1 MSLTLPNY
9 ARLLLY
15 VLSLGTLLNLSPP
28 AKAQE
33 SVIKE
38 KDDPLQTVWRIDQP
52 QVDTPRKDYRQV
64 TFQKYD
70 EVIVT
75 GGGCVNT
82 RGSGQTWKRYV
93 DPSGDNSDRLYHG
106 RISIPSATA
115 DLVRI

>member
-82 RGSGQTWKRYV
+82 RGSGQTNFGLRE
-93 DPSGDNSDRLYHG
+93 DLRLG
-106 RISIPSATA
+106 PSA
-115 DLVRI
+115 VRKAGELPLQ